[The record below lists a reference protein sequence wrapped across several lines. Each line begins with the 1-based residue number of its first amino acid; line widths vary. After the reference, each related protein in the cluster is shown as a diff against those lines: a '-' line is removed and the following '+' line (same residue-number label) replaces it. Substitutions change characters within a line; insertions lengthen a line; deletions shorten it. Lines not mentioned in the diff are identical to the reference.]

1 MSGGVFQGPAYG
13 DPGPEESPGVNPL
26 LCYLCHQVGAVIYAL
41 NFVGKVFVNIITG
54 AVISLIS
61 RTR

>member
-41 NFVGKVFVNIITG
+41 NFLGKVLSTS
-54 AVISLIS
+54 SLKQ
-61 RTR
+61 

>member
-26 LCYLCHQVGAVIYAL
+26 LCSLCHQVGAVIYGL
-41 NFVGKVFVNIITG
+41 NFLGKVLSTS
-54 AVISLIS
+54 SLKQ
-61 RTR
+61 

>member
-41 NFVGKVFVNIITG
+41 NFVGKVFVNIIWSSDITD
-54 AVISLIS
+54 IKD
-61 RTR
+61 